1 MSDLSNEEFERLTA
15 DQQLEYLTAPP
26 ARKAQLEQAFRASWA
41 EAAAAAEAEA
51 PSAATSPREAGSGA
65 ISPSGALIGGW
76 MMVMIGIGL
85 MIWGVLYDPT
95 VRVDVPGESL
105 GYGITLPSVSRDVVN
120 LGEVMKKLL
129 LFTGGTSSVIL
140 GAVIIGF
147 ARLTDLI
154 MARLPDRN

>member
-41 EAAAAAEAEA
+41 EATTAAEAEV
-51 PSAATSPREAGSGA
+51 PPPATSAGESPTNG
-65 ISPSGALIGGW
+65 PSGARIGGW
-76 MMVMIGIGL
+76 VLVVIGIGL
-85 MIWGVLYDPT
+85 GILGLVYDPT
-95 VRVDVPGESL
+95 ARVDVPGESL

-120 LGEVMKKLL
+120 LGEVLKKLL
-129 LFTGGTSSVIL
+129 LFTGGTASVIL

-147 ARLTDLI
+147 ARLTELI
-154 MARLPDRN
+154 MARLPQRP